1 MSSFRLDGVS
11 EGIFTLVMGYHIAA
25 TGSLHCRSL
34 KYITNK
40 WLLRNTQDISME
52 VALPEFVTNYLRLDK
67 LSELKITTLKRI

>member
-25 TGSLHCRSL
+25 NGSLHCRSL
-34 KYITNK
+34 KYITDIK
-40 WLLRNTQDISME
+40 NTQDISME